1 MKIINLT
8 PHSISVFAG
17 ADIVRTYP
25 ASGKVARA
33 QSTYI
38 RSESATVDGV
48 PLVHVSFGDPMD
60 LPEYAEGTYY
70 IVSLIT
76 AQAAQAAGR
85 CTNDLLITA
94 EPVRN
99 GDGQIIGCQAF
110 TQV

>member
-1 MKIINLT
+1 MQIINLT
-8 PHSISVFAG
+8 PHTISVFAG
-17 ADIVRTYP
+17 ADVVRTYP

-33 QSTYI
+33 QSTYV
-38 RSESATVDGV
+38 RSDATVDGV
-48 PLVHVSFGDPMD
+48 PLVHVTFGEPID

-94 EPVRN
+94 EPVRDA
-99 GDGQIIGCQAF
+99 DGRIIGCQSF

>member
-1 MKIINLT
+1 MEIINLT
-8 PHSISVFAG
+8 PHGISVFAG
-17 ADIVRTYP
+17 ARIIRSYP

-33 QSTYI
+33 QSTYV
-38 RSESATVDGV
+38 RGEATVDGV
-48 PLVHVSFGDPMD
+48 PLVHVDFGDPVD